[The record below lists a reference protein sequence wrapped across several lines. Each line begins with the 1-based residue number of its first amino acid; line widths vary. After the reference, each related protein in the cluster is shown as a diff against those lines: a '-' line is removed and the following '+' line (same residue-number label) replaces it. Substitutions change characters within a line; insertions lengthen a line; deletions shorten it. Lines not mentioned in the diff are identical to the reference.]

1 MLYCSN
7 YSCQALNSERSKF
20 CQKCGTPL
28 TKRYLWAIGPGA
40 ESCRADELVAG
51 RYLTKG
57 GRVLLDTKPGLLP
70 GIVTEQIPDDL
81 LPYLRLSP
89 YALHVPQVYDWVRLE
104 SAGGP
109 EKLTLLERS
118 PLYIPQSATDA
129 DAPSS
134 EPQPF
139 PPLTAAW
146 AHASALRQLNWL
158 WQIAHLWQ
166 PFATEQVVS
175 SLLMPDLLRV
185 EGSLVRLMELQLDA
199 SGIEPTLADLGG
211 LWQQWLPTAHA
222 KISAPLDAL
231 CQDMIRGQLHS
242 SEQVI
247 ERLDEALR
255 TVAQAAPRQVSLA
268 TRTDQGP
275 SRQRNEDACYPPSGT
290 AQAIALTPTTLP
302 LLIVCD
308 GIGGHQ
314 GGDVASNLA
323 IAAVQQR
330 LQSSDLSRLSPLALM
345 QELEAAACAAN
356 DLISQRNDEE
366 HRQDRQRMGTTLVMA
381 LVRGHELYLAH
392 VGDSRAYW
400 ITPWNCHQITQDD
413 DVASREVRMG
423 YSFYREALQ
432 HASSGSLVQALGMS
446 SSALLHANVQRFVL
460 DDDSLF
466 LLCSDGLSDNDRVEQ
481 YWDLELLPVLSG
493 RASLESVTQR
503 LVDLA
508 NSQNGH
514 DNVTVGIIHIQLP
527 SLSPTTL
534 APTQLPGAE
543 VAPVPTAIAPTA
555 VVSPVAAST
564 TQTQAPKTPP
574 SLSPLSAEPALPK
587 TQVVSSPVAAK
598 PRPLPLL
605 LTILALLGAGA
616 LGYWL
621 MRDRLASL
629 TGFPPPPVVS
639 SSPEEDPAIAFQPG
653 ALILIG
659 RAAGV
664 TGETSGLILQPSL
677 PPTEG
682 SPTTSPSPATAET
695 PSLATDLATGL
706 AIAPGSVLMVQDR
719 YPLDAPT
726 WVKLKVCSTEQ
737 ALAPTSMPAASPASS
752 PAVTPTA
759 PDSGSASSANPALS
773 TAPPG
778 DLPAPSPAPAP
789 DAPSPNRSAIAALGA
804 EGWVSLTNLRPLMM
818 PNPTLTDAQRGICA
832 SPSTPTPST
841 PTLDLPAPPPAPPP
855 AEPATPSSAPP
866 DPSPGGVG

>member
-7 YSCQALNSERSKF
+7 YSCQAPNSERSKF
-20 CQKCGTPL
+20 CQKCRTPL

-40 ESCRADELVAG
+40 ESCRTDELVAN
-51 RYLTKG
+51 RYLVKG

-70 GIVTEQIPDDL
+70 GISTEQIPDNL

-89 YALHVPQVYDWVRLE
+89 YALHLPQVYDWVRLE

-109 EKLTLLERS
+109 EKLALLERS
-118 PLYIPQSATDA
+118 PLYLPNTPSDA
-129 DAPSS
+129 DPPASDPQLFPS
-134 EPQPF
+134 
-139 PPLTAAW
+139 LTDLW
-146 AHASALRQLNWL
+146 PRSSALRQLNWL

-185 EGSLVRLMELQLDA
+185 EGPLVRLMELQLDA
-199 SGIEPTLADLGG
+199 SGIEPTLADLGS
-211 LWQQWLPTAHA
+211 LWQQWLPSAHA
-222 KISAPLDAL
+222 KVSPHLDAL
-231 CQDMIRGQLHS
+231 CQDMIRGQLHA

-247 ERLDEALR
+247 ERLDEALW
-255 TVAQAAPRQVSLA
+255 TVAQASSRQVSLA

-290 AQAIALTPTTLP
+290 VQTLALTPTVTP

-323 IAAVQQR
+323 IAAVQQH

-446 SSALLHANVQRFVL
+446 SSSLLHANVQRFVL

-481 YWDLELLPVLSG
+481 YWDLELLPVLGG
-493 RASLESVTQR
+493 RANLEIVTQR

-514 DNVTVGIIHIQLP
+514 DNVTVGIVHVQLP
-527 SLSPTTL
+527 SLSPTKL

-543 VAPVPTAIAPTA
+543 VAPAPTAIASTA
-555 VVSPVAAST
+555 VVSPVSSPSAQAA
-564 TQTQAPKTPP
+564 QASKP
-574 SLSPLSAEPALPK
+574 SPNLSPQPSEPALPK
-587 TQVVSSPVAAK
+587 TQVVSPVAAK

-605 LTILALLGAGA
+605 LTLLALLGAGA

-629 TGFPPPPVVS
+629 TGFPPAPTLSPPT
-639 SSPEEDPAIAFQPG
+639 EEDPAIALQPG
-653 ALILIG
+653 AFLLIG
-659 RAAGV
+659 RAAEGAP
-664 TGETSGLILQPSL
+664 GDTSGLVLLPSPL
-677 PPTEG
+677 TVEG
-682 SPTTSPSPATAET
+682 SPTASPSPAPPATA
-695 PSLATDLATGL
+695 GL
-706 AIAPGSVLMVQDR
+706 AIAPGSVLMVLER
-719 YPLDAPT
+719 RPLDDPT
-726 WVKLKVCSTEQ
+726 WLKLKVCSTEQ
-737 ALAPTSMPAASPASS
+737 AVAPTPAASPTSS
-752 PAVTPTA
+752 PAAPPIA
-759 PDSGSASSANPALS
+759 PDNGSASSANPTLPAS
-773 TAPPG
+773 PIGSPIREVPAPPAA
-778 DLPAPSPAPAP
+778 DTP
-789 DAPSPNRSAIAALGA
+789 DAPLPPERSAIAPPGT
-804 EGWVSLTNLRPLMM
+804 EGWVALSDLRPLMM
-818 PNPTLTDAQRGICA
+818 PNPTPTDAQRGVCVSSA
-832 SPSTPTPST
+832 PTP
-841 PTLDLPAPPPAPPP
+841 DLPAPPPSPPPVVPP
-855 AEPATPSSAPP
+855 AEPTTPPSDPP
-866 DPSPGGVG
+866 ASPPVG

>member
-1 MLYCSN
+1 M
-7 YSCQALNSERSKF
+7 
-20 CQKCGTPL
+20 
-28 TKRYLWAIGPGA
+28 
-40 ESCRADELVAG
+40 
-51 RYLTKG
+51 
-57 GRVLLDTKPGLLP
+57 LLDTKPGLLP
-70 GIVTEQIPDDL
+70 GISTEQIPDDL

-104 SAGGP
+104 SMGGP
-109 EKLTLLERS
+109 EKLALLERS
-118 PLYIPQSATDA
+118 PLYVSPPASDA
-129 DAPSS
+129 DTANG
-134 EPQPF
+134 EPQLF

-146 AHASALRQLNWL
+146 ARASALRQLNWL

-166 PFATEQVVS
+166 PFATEQVGS

-185 EGSLVRLMELQLDA
+185 EGPLVRLMELQLDA
-199 SGIEPTLADLGG
+199 PGIAPTLADLGS

-222 KISAPLDAL
+222 KISPQLDAL
-231 CQDMIRGQLHS
+231 CRDMTGGQLHS
-242 SEQVI
+242 AEQVI
-247 ERLDEALR
+247 DRLDEALWM
-255 TVAQAAPRQVSLA
+255 VAQTAPRQVSLA

-290 AQAIALTPTTLP
+290 VQAIALTPTTTP

-330 LQSSDLSRLSPLALM
+330 LQTNDLSRLSPLALM
-345 QELEAAACAAN
+345 RELEAAACAAN

-366 HRQDRQRMGTTLVMA
+366 HRQDRQRMGTTLVVA

-460 DDDSLF
+460 DEDSLF

-493 RASLESVTQR
+493 RANLEMVTQR

-514 DNVTVGIIHIQLP
+514 DNVTVGIIYIQLP
-527 SLSPTTL
+527 SLSPTKL
-534 APTQLPGAE
+534 APTQFPGAE
-543 VAPVPTAIAPTA
+543 VAPVSTAIAPTA
-555 VVSPVAAST
+555 VVSPVASSAP
-564 TQTQAPKTPP
+564 QTQAPKTPSSP
-574 SLSPLSAEPALPK
+574 SPSSAEPALPK
-587 TQVVSSPVAAK
+587 TQVVSPVAAK

-605 LTILALLGAGA
+605 LSILALLGAGA

-639 SSPEEDPAIAFQPG
+639 PPPEEDPAIAFQPG
-653 ALILIG
+653 AFILIG
-659 RAAGV
+659 RAANGAP
-664 TGETSGLILQPSL
+664 GETSGLILQPS
-677 PPTEG
+677 PPATEG
-682 SPTTSPSPATAET
+682 SPTTSPNPGTAVA
-695 PSLATDLATGL
+695 PGR

-726 WVKLKVCSTEQ
+726 WIKLKVCSTEQ
-737 ALAPTSMPAASPASS
+737 AVVPTPMAAASPVSS
-752 PAVTPTA
+752 PVASPMM
-759 PDSGSASSANPALS
+759 PDRGSASSANPVQS
-773 TAPPG
+773 TALPG
-778 DLPAPSPAPAP
+778 DLPAPSPAPDTPLP
-789 DAPSPNRSAIAALGA
+789 DRGAIAALGA
-804 EGWVSLTNLRPLMM
+804 EGWVALTDLRPLMM
-818 PNPTLTDAQRGICA
+818 PNPTLTDAQRGVCA
-832 SPSTPTPST
+832 SPSTPTPPTLIPST
-841 PTLDLPAPPPAPPP
+841 PTPGLQTPPPSPLP
-855 AEPATPSSAPP
+855 AEPATPPSASP
-866 DPSPGGVG
+866 DASPGSVG

>member
-7 YSCQALNSERSKF
+7 YSCQAPNSEYSKF
-20 CQKCGTPL
+20 CQTCRTPL
-28 TKRYLWAIGPGA
+28 TKRYLWAIGPAA
-40 ESCRADELVAG
+40 ELCRVDELLAN
-51 RYLTKG
+51 RYLVKG
-57 GRVLLDTKPGLLP
+57 RRVLLDTKPGLLP
-70 GIVTEQIPDDL
+70 GISTEQIPDEL

-109 EKLTLLERS
+109 EKLALLERS
-118 PLYIPQSATDA
+118 PLYLPNPPSEADPTASAPQVFPSLTDLW
-129 DAPSS
+129 PRS
-134 EPQPF
+134 
-139 PPLTAAW
+139 
-146 AHASALRQLNWL
+146 SALRQLNWL

-185 EGSLVRLMELQLDA
+185 EGPLVRLIELQVDA
-199 SGIEPTLADLGG
+199 SGIDPTLADLGG

-222 KISAPLDAL
+222 KVLPHLDPL
-231 CQDMIRGQLHS
+231 CQEMIRGQLYS

-247 ERLDEALR
+247 ERLDKALW

-290 AQAIALTPTTLP
+290 VQAIALTPTTIP

-330 LQSSDLSRLSPLALM
+330 LQTSDLSGLSPSALM

-356 DLISQRNDEE
+356 DVISQRNDEE

-432 HASSGSLVQALGMS
+432 HVSSGSLVQALGMS
-446 SSALLHANVQRFVL
+446 SSTLLHANVQRFVL
-460 DDDSLF
+460 DEDSLF

-493 RASLESVTQR
+493 RANLEMVTQR

-514 DNVTVGIIHIQLP
+514 DNVTVGIIHVQLP
-527 SLSPTTL
+527 SLSPTKL

-543 VAPVPTAIAPTA
+543 AAPVPTAIAPTA
-555 VVSPVAAST
+555 VVSPVASSAT
-564 TQTQAPKTPP
+564 PTQASKTPP
-574 SLSPLSAEPALPK
+574 SFAPPSAESALPK
-587 TQVVSSPVAAK
+587 TQVASPVAAK
-598 PRPLPLL
+598 PSPLPLV
-605 LTILALLGAGA
+605 LTILALIGAGA
-616 LGYWL
+616 LGYGL
-621 MRDRLASL
+621 MRDRLTGL
-629 TGFPPPPVVS
+629 TGFPPLPS
-639 SSPEEDPAIAFQPG
+639 ESLSPEEDPAIALQPG
-653 ALILIG
+653 AFILIG
-659 RAAGV
+659 RAADGV
-664 TGETSGLILQPSL
+664 PSETSGLILQPSL
-677 PPTEG
+677 PPVG
-682 SPTTSPSPATAET
+682 SHSTASPNPATATT
-695 PSLATDLATGL
+695 PDLAVTKS
-706 AIAPGSVLMVQDR
+706 IAPGSVLMVLDR
-719 YPLDAPT
+719 HPLDTPTLIKLRVCSIQQAIAPT
-726 WVKLKVCSTEQ
+726 
-737 ALAPTSMPAASPASS
+737 PTPAALPASR
-752 PAVTPTA
+752 PALNPIS
-759 PDSGSASSANPALS
+759 PDSGSASSANSALS
-773 TAPPG
+773 TSPTG
-778 DLPAPSPAPAP
+778 DLPAPSPPPAP
-789 DAPSPNRSAIAALGA
+789 NASPSDQSAIAAPGA
-804 EGWVSLTNLRPLMM
+804 EGWVTLTDLRPLMM

-832 SPSTPTPST
+832 PPSTPTP
-841 PTLDLPAPPPAPPP
+841 DLPASPPAPPP
-855 AEPATPSSAPP
+855 SGPTTPPSASP
-866 DPSPGGVG
+866 DASPGGVG

>member
-7 YSCQALNSERSKF
+7 YSCQAPNSERSKF
-20 CQKCGTPL
+20 CQKCRTPL
-28 TKRYLWAIGPGA
+28 TKRYLWAIGPAAG
-40 ESCRADELVAG
+40 SCRVDELLAN
-51 RYLTKG
+51 RYLVKG

-70 GIVTEQIPDDL
+70 GISTEQIPDEL

-104 SAGGP
+104 SMGGP
-109 EKLTLLERS
+109 EKLALLERS
-118 PLYIPQSATDA
+118 PLYIPQPAPDA
-129 DAPSS
+129 DAASG
-134 EPQPF
+134 EPQLF

-146 AHASALRQLNWL
+146 ERSSALRQLNWL

-166 PFATEQVVS
+166 PFAAEQVVS

-199 SGIEPTLADLGG
+199 SDIEPTLADLGG

-222 KISAPLDAL
+222 KISPPLDAL
-231 CQDMIRGQLHS
+231 CRDMAGGQLHS
-242 SEQVI
+242 AEQVI
-247 ERLDEALR
+247 ERLDEALW
-255 TVAQAAPRQVSLA
+255 TVAQAVPCQVSLA

-290 AQAIALTPTTLP
+290 VQAIALTPTTTP

-330 LQSSDLSRLSPLALM
+330 LQTSDLSRISPLALM

-366 HRQDRQRMGTTLVMA
+366 QRQDRQRMGTTLVMA

-400 ITPWNCHQITQDD
+400 ITPWSCHQITQDD

-460 DDDSLF
+460 DEDSLF

-481 YWDLELLPVLSG
+481 YWDLELLPVLIG
-493 RASLESVTQR
+493 RANLQTVPSEAATLETVTQR

-514 DNVTVGIIHIQLP
+514 DNVTVGIVHVQLP
-527 SLSPTTL
+527 SLSPTKL

-543 VAPVPTAIAPTA
+543 AASAPTAIAPTA
-555 VVSPVAAST
+555 VVSPRANTPAATSS
-564 TQTQAPKTPP
+564 A
-574 SLSPLSAEPALPK
+574 SLSPQSAEPALPK
-587 TQVVSSPVAAK
+587 TQVVSPVAAK
-598 PRPLPLL
+598 PRTLPLL
-605 LTILALLGAGA
+605 LTLLALLGAGA

-629 TGFPPPPVVS
+629 TGFPPAPAVS
-639 SSPEEDPAIAFQPG
+639 PTPEEDPAIAFQPG
-653 ALILIG
+653 AFILIG
-659 RAAGV
+659 RAADNV
-664 TGETSGLILQPSL
+664 GETSGLGFQSA
-677 PPTEG
+677 PPAAS
-682 SPTTSPSPATAET
+682 SPTATPNAVTPET
-695 PSLATDLATGL
+695 GVL
-706 AIAPGSVLMVQDR
+706 AIAPGSVLMVLDR
-719 YPLDAPT
+719 QPVDAPT
-726 WVKLKVCSTEQ
+726 WLKLKVCSTGQSIES
-737 ALAPTSMPAASPASS
+737 AAASP
-752 PAVTPTA
+752 TA
-759 PDSGSASSANPALS
+759 TS
-773 TAPPG
+773 
-778 DLPAPSPAPAP
+778 APAP
-789 DAPSPNRSAIAALGA
+789 TPPIAPSPNQRAIATPGA
-804 EGWVSLTNLRPLMM
+804 EGWLALADLRPLVM
-818 PNPTLTDAQRGICA
+818 PNPTLTNAQRGVCA
-832 SPSTPTPST
+832 FPPATAP
-841 PTLDLPAPPPAPPP
+841 DLPAPTAPPAAPPSLPAPP
-855 AEPATPSSAPP
+855 SAPP
-866 DPSPGGVG
+866 ASAPGGVG

>member
-1 MLYCSN
+1 MDELLAN
-7 YSCQALNSERSKF
+7 
-20 CQKCGTPL
+20 
-28 TKRYLWAIGPGA
+28 RYL
-40 ESCRADELVAG
+40 V
-51 RYLTKG
+51 KG

-70 GIVTEQIPDDL
+70 GISTEQIPDEL

-109 EKLTLLERS
+109 EKLALLERS
-118 PLYIPQSATDA
+118 PLYVAQPAPDA
-129 DAPSS
+129 DTASG
-134 EPQPF
+134 EPQLF
-139 PPLTAAW
+139 LPLTAAW
-146 AHASALRQLNWL
+146 ARASALRQLNWL

-185 EGSLVRLMELQLDA
+185 EGPLVRLMELQLDA

-211 LWQQWLPTAHA
+211 LWQQWLPSAHA
-222 KISAPLDAL
+222 KISPHLDAL
-231 CQDMIRGQLHS
+231 CRDMTGGQLHS
-242 SEQVI
+242 AEQVI
-247 ERLDEALR
+247 ERLDEALW
-255 TVAQAAPRQVSLA
+255 TVAQAVPRQVSLA

-275 SRQRNEDACYPPSGT
+275 SRQRNEDACYPPGGT
-290 AQAIALTPTTLP
+290 AQAIALTPTTTP

-330 LQSSDLSRLSPLALM
+330 LQASDLSRLSPLALM

-460 DDDSLF
+460 DEDSLF

-493 RASLESVTQR
+493 RANLEIVTQR

-514 DNVTVGIIHIQLP
+514 DNVTVGLIHVQLP

-534 APTQLPGAE
+534 APTQFASPG
-543 VAPVPTAIAPTA
+543 VAPAPTAIAPTA
-555 VVSPVAAST
+555 VVSPGGSSSAQAA
-564 TQTQAPKTPP
+564 QAPKTSP
-574 SLSPLSAEPALPK
+574 SPSPLPAEPALPN
-587 TQVVSSPVAAK
+587 TQVVSPVAAK

-605 LTILALLGAGA
+605 LTILLLLGAGA

-629 TGFPPPPVVS
+629 TGFPPAPTVS
-639 SSPEEDPAIAFQPG
+639 PSSEEDPAIAFQPG
-653 ALILIG
+653 AFILIG
-659 RAAGV
+659 RTANGV
-664 TGETSGLILQPSL
+664 PDETSGLVLQPSL
-677 PPTEG
+677 PESSSAPPMS
-682 SPTTSPSPATAET
+682 SPPAAPAT
-695 PSLATDLATGL
+695 PGR
-706 AIAPGSVLMVQDR
+706 AIAPGSVLMVLDR
-719 YPLDAPT
+719 QPLDTPI

-737 ALAPTSMPAASPASS
+737 AVAPTPTPAVSTASS
-752 PAVTPTA
+752 PAITPIA
-759 PDSGSASSANPALS
+759 LDSGAASSANPPLS
-773 TAPPG
+773 TSPVS
-778 DLPAPSPAPAP
+778 DLPAPSPVP
-789 DAPSPNRSAIAALGA
+789 DRSAIAALGA
-804 EGWVSLTNLRPLMM
+804 EGWVALTDLRPLMM
-818 PNPTLTDAQRGICA
+818 PNPTLTDAQRGVCIP
-832 SPSTPTPST
+832 PSTATPST
-841 PTLDLPAPPPAPPP
+841 TTPDLPAPPPAPPP
-855 AEPATPSSAPP
+855 VGPATPPSAPP
-866 DPSPGGVG
+866 EASPPGVG